1 MVNGFDQ
8 RKRAF
13 EAKYQ
18 HDEEMIFRVTSR
30 RNHLFGILV
39 AKELLGLDDDQAEK
53 YSETVMSSYFASQG
67 ETGMLSKI
75 QFDLEK
81 AQIDCSTRRLEKE
94 LLTCHDQAREEI
106 AREEGIL

>member
-30 RNHLFGILV
+30 RNHLFGLWV
-39 AKELLGLDDDQAEK
+39 GKDLLNLNDDQAET
-53 YSETVMSSYFASQG
+53 YSQIVMSSYFSSQG
-67 ETGMLSKI
+67 DTGMISKI

-81 AQIDCSTRRLEKE
+81 EQIDCSPRRLEKA
-94 LLTCHDQAREEI
+94 LMTCHDQAREEI
-106 AREEGIL
+106 AREEGI